1 MSEMVNFGLSNVHFS
16 SLEFASGAYTFQTP
30 EAHPG
35 SINLKMDANFETTEV
50 YADNTI
56 YYVTKNNKGYDCAL
70 EVVMLKEDF
79 EKKYLGFKTTADGEI
94 VETSDGKFKD
104 FALLFQVETDEQPN
118 KYILYRN
125 SITKKPSYEFKTL
138 EDKTEIATVTIE
150 FKSLPLMDGS
160 KAIKAKCPPTA
171 KNYATYFT
179 TAPKSPTFTEAG
191 S

>member
-1 MSEMVNFGLSNVHFS
+1 
-16 SLEFASGAYTFQTP
+16 
-30 EAHPG
+30 
-35 SINLKMDANFETTEV
+35 MDANFETTEV

-56 YYVTKNNKGYDCAL
+56 YYVTKNNKGYDCTL

-171 KNYATYFT
+171 KNYETYFT
-179 TAPKSPTFTEAG
+179 TAPKSPTFTEAV

>member
-35 SINLKMDANFETTEV
+35 SINLKLDANFET
-50 YADNTI
+50 
-56 YYVTKNNKGYDCAL
+56 TKNNKGYDCTL

-179 TAPKSPTFTEAG
+179 TAPKSPTFTEAV

>member
-30 EAHPG
+30 ESHPG

-160 KAIKAKCPPTA
+160 KAIKAKCPPTS
-171 KNYATYFT
+171 KKYATYFT
-179 TAPKSPTFTEAG
+179 TAPKSPTFTEAAA
-191 S
+191 

>member
-16 SLEFASGAYTFQTP
+16 SLEFASGAYTFQIP

-56 YYVTKNNKGYDCAL
+56 YYVAKNNKGYDCAL

-94 VETSDGKFKD
+94 VETSNGKFKD

-179 TAPKSPTFTEAG
+179 TAPKSPTFTEAAA
-191 S
+191 